1 MKIHKI
7 RNTTY
12 KYFVK
17 VSSSPFKNIDRR
29 EIDSDIKLE
38 ENC

>member
-7 RNTTY
+7 RNTSY
-12 KYFVK
+12 NKSVLDLK
-17 VSSSPFKNIDRR
+17 ISMR
-29 EIDSDIKLE
+29 EIDTDIKLE